1 MKQRITSVTVLFFI
15 LFCLSFNTAWAKDK
29 SKNQPSK
36 DTQDETTVNTD
47 IADSIITL
55 QTGVDN
61 VYQNTSNVKLTE
73 NVRFSLYSTEGVGG
87 FLKLGF

>member
-15 LFCLSFNTAWAKDK
+15 LFCLSFNTALAKDK

-47 IADSIITL
+47 VTDSIVAL
-55 QTGVDN
+55 QTGMN
-61 VYQNTSNVKLTE
+61 NIYQNTSNVKLSE
-73 NVRFSLYSTEGVGG
+73 NVRFSVYSSDGVGG
-87 FLKLGF
+87 FLELGF

>member
-15 LFCLSFNTAWAKDK
+15 LFCLSLNTAWAKDK